1 MNAKLPSF
9 LNFQSATDLVR
20 LGRDFDGGYLAS
32 QSDILNSDV
41 LISLGINDDWSFEED
56 FIAIKDTEVFAYDA
70 SMSEK
75 HFFKYFKR
83 SLRNLNFKF
92 SLHWFKTWK
101 NYKKFFSQK
110 KVHHIKKFVGL
121 NSSNE
126 VYCTVSSIFNDIKQ
140 KNIFLKCDIEGW
152 EYRFLDTLVKNQDR
166 ITGLVIEFHDFD
178 IHIEK
183 IRDFVKN
190 FDLKIAHVHANNS
203 VPIRLG
209 DDLPLVMEL
218 TFSKYCK
225 RSNSADLP
233 HRLDMPTNKNT
244 PEVNL
249 VIKN

>member
-1 MNAKLPSF
+1 MNAKLPTF

-32 QSDILNSDV
+32 QSDISNTDV
-41 LISLGINDDWSFEED
+41 LVSLGINDDWSFEED
-56 FIAIKDTEVFAYDA
+56 FIAIKDVEVFAYDA
-70 SMSEK
+70 NMSEK
-75 HFFKYFKR
+75 HFFNYFKR
-83 SLRNLNFKF
+83 SLRNLNSKF
-92 SLHWFKTWK
+92 TLHWFKTWK

-126 VYCTVSSIFNDIKQ
+126 LYCTVSS
-140 KNIFLKCDIEGW
+140 IFLKCDIEGW
-152 EYRFLDTLVKNQDR
+152 EYRFLDTLIKNQNR
-166 ITGLVIEFHDFD
+166 ISGLVIEFHDFD
-178 IHIEK
+178 IHLEK
-183 IRDFVKN
+183 IKDFVKN
-190 FDLKIAHVHANNS
+190 FDLKIAHVHANNT
-203 VPIRLG
+203 VPVRSD

-225 RSNSADLP
+225 HLNNADLP
-233 HRLDMPTNKNT
+233 HKLDMPTNKNI